1 MPILI
6 VWAET
11 EDELRKGKGQFV
23 VQSTA
28 AGALLGVHERRVRD
42 FVRDGDLTPIPEKF
56 GNSPLYLENDLI
68 QLREQRKKAHF

>member
-1 MPILI
+1 
-6 VWAET
+6 
-11 EDELRKGKGQFV
+11 
-23 VQSTA
+23 
-28 AGALLGVHERRVRD
+28 VRD